1 MSDPFQTGRTVA
13 PMFTNS
19 HIGRR
24 GAGICAALAVLAA
37 TGLVAAWSVEV
48 SSVIVTP
55 TATSAAAPKTLR
67 VVRVRYGSTRHSWSY
82 GWPVKPFDVQ
92 HPVRGF
98 FNDPRIGGGGGHAF
112 HFGIDISAPDGTAVY
127 AVEAGK
133 VYFDS
138 PRAIAVVA
146 LDRSHAFGYWHIVPV
161 VRSHQTVAKH
171 QLLGHIDKG
180 WGHVHFAESWRK
192 NYVNPLRNGGLGP
205 YADHTAPTITAVELD
220 SGDLVASAHDMPDT
234 RVPGDWAD
242 EPVSPALLR
251 WRVVDA
257 DGSGTWRTAADFRS
271 TMLPASE
278 FTRIYTP
285 ATAQN
290 HIRRPGQ
297 LWFYLARGWN
307 RAATDGSLAIE
318 VRATDTAGNSVT
330 VSEDFG
336 V

>member
-1 MSDPFQTGRTVA
+1 MSTYAHTRRPLARA
-13 PMFTNS
+13 AHILS
-19 HIGRR
+19 IGRA
-24 GAGICAALAVLAA
+24 AGTCAAIAVLVSIGLLAA
-37 TGLVAAWSVEV
+37 GSVNV
-48 SSVIVTP
+48 SHA
-55 TATSAAAPKTLR
+55 TATSTAAPSTLH
-67 VVRVRYGSTRHSWSY
+67 VVRVSHGSTRRSWSY

-98 FNDPRIGGGGGHAF
+98 FNDPRIGSHGGQAF

-138 PRAIAVVA
+138 ARAIAVVA

-161 VRSHQTVAKH
+161 VRSHQTVTKH
-171 QLLGHIDKG
+171 ELLGHIDKG

-192 NYVNPLRNGGLGP
+192 NYVNPLRNDGLGP
-205 YADHTAPTITAVELD
+205 YTDHTAPTIDAVELD
-220 SGDLVASAHDMPDT
+220 GGDLVASAHDMPDP
-234 RVPGDWAD
+234 RVPGEWAD
-242 EPVSPALLR
+242 EPVAPALLQ

-257 DGSGTWRTAADFRS
+257 DGPGTWRTAADFRS

-278 FTRIYTP
+278 FTHVYTP

-290 HIRRPGQ
+290 HIGRPGQ
-297 LWFYLARGWN
+297 LWFYLARSWN
-307 RAATDGSLAIE
+307 RSATIE
-318 VRATDTAGNSVT
+318 VRASDTAGNTVT

-336 V
+336 A